1 MSRVLIVPMAAMAQ
15 TAGSLGRAI
24 TLAQALESKGHIVS
38 LCVASDVNHDKPT
51 SFKEYPLETPVP
63 LGLPAFIGMHT
74 FPIAQKLGI
83 TANKEVKSFEEV
95 LHLTGNIDYRYLKES
110 IEDICDAA
118 SGFKPDVIYSEFS
131 IPAIIAA
138 ALLGIRCF
146 ATVSYPTRSSF
157 ASEPS
162 LAHGVNRILKEND
175 LPEVVST
182 LDLFSLPEKKFVPS
196 IPELEPWE
204 EEVVYC
210 GAWRKPASAAASP
223 IRDKILVYMGSGNI
237 SSLVMVRVIKEA
249 LADLPYDVFIAG
261 KDLREMQDGNMHI
274 APSFDFAK
282 LLPESRLFI
291 NHGGQNSI
299 IDGLINR
306 VPMLICPGKVF
317 ERKYNASGVAKL
329 GAGLTMDTDKF
340 EPKTIR
346 ELSYCILEDP
356 SYASNAASLGKKLL
370 SYSGAAEVASFL

>member
-38 LCVASDVNHDKPT
+38 LCVAFDVNHDKPT
-51 SFKEYPLETPVP
+51 SFMEYPLETPIP

-83 TANKEVKSFEEV
+83 TANKEVKSFEDV

-118 SGFKPDVIYSEFS
+118 RGFKPDVIYSEFS
-131 IPAIIAA
+131 IPAIIASSI
-138 ALLGIRCF
+138 LGIRCF
-146 ATVSYPTRSSF
+146 ATVSYPTRSSY
-157 ASEPS
+157 ASAPS
-162 LAHGVNRILKEND
+162 LANGVNRILEEND
-175 LPEVVST
+175 LPGVIST

-204 EEVVYC
+204 EEVIYC
-210 GAWRKPASAAASP
+210 GAWKRTTPAAPSV
-223 IRDKILVYMGSGNI
+223 RDKILVYMGSGTI
-237 SSLVMVRVIKEA
+237 SSTVMVRVVKEA
-249 LADLPYDVFIAG
+249 FGDSSFEVYIAG
-261 KDLREMQDGNMHI
+261 KDLREMQEGNIHI
-274 APSFDFAK
+274 ATSFDFSK

-299 IDGLINR
+299 ADGLIYG

-317 ERKYNASGVAKL
+317 ERKYNASRVTML
-329 GAGLTMDTDKF
+329 GAGLTVDADKF
-340 EPKTIR
+340 TADNIR
-346 ELSYCILEDP
+346 RQSTRIMEDP
-356 SYASNAASLGKKLL
+356 SFAGNAASLGKKLL
-370 SYSGAAEVASFL
+370 SYGGAQEVASYL

>member
-15 TAGSLGRAI
+15 TAGSLGRAVALGN
-24 TLAQALESKGHIVS
+24 TLERLGHTVA
-38 LCVASDVNHDKPT
+38 LCVASDINHTEPT
-51 SFKEYPLETPVP
+51 SLKEYPLETPVP

-83 TANKEVKSFEEV
+83 TSNKEVKSFEDV

-118 SGFKPDVIYSEFS
+118 RGFKPDVIYSEFS

-146 ATVSYPTRSSF
+146 ATVSYPTRSSY
-157 ASEPS
+157 ASQPS
-162 LAHGVNRILKEND
+162 LAGGVNRILKENN

-204 EEVVYC
+204 EEVIYC
-210 GAWRKPASAAASP
+210 GAWKRTTPAAPSVK
-223 IRDKILVYMGSGNI
+223 DKILVYMGSGTI
-237 SSLVMVRVIKEA
+237 SPSVMVRVVKEA
-249 LADLPYDVFIAG
+249 FRDSSFEVYIAG
-261 KDLREMQDGNMHI
+261 KDLREMQEGNMHI
-274 APSFDFAK
+274 ATSFDFSK

-299 IDGLINR
+299 ADGLVYG

-317 ERKYNASGVAKL
+317 ERKFNASRVEKL
-329 GAGLTMDTDKF
+329 GAGLIIDADKF
-340 EPKTIR
+340 TAYNMRQQSTRI
-346 ELSYCILEDP
+346 IEDT
-356 SYASNAASLGKKLL
+356 SFADNAASLGKKLL
-370 SYSGAAEVASFL
+370 SYGGAEEVASYL